1 MESDTQIL
9 DKEVILDRA
18 HELVSSRLVE
28 GSHVW
33 SLTEG
38 KLGTIHS
45 VMIEKR
51 TGKVVYALL
60 SFGGFLGIAGR
71 IHPIP
76 WDILRY
82 DPEFDAY
89 IVDLTAHQLRN
100 APTLKLDEADRPR
113 SREHDAEVARFYGRL
128 PWFRSK

>member
-1 MESDTQIL
+1 MEADTPIL
-9 DKEVILDRA
+9 DKEAVLDRA
-18 HELVSSRLVE
+18 HELVSSRRVE
-28 GSHVW
+28 GSQVL
-33 SLTEG
+33 SLSDG

-51 TGKVVYALL
+51 TGKVAYALL
-60 SFGGFLGIAGR
+60 SFGGFLGISGR

-76 WDILRY
+76 WEVLRY

-89 IVDLTAHQLRN
+89 IVELTADQLKN

-113 SREHDAEVARFYGRL
+113 SREHDAEVADFYGRL
-128 PWFRSK
+128 PWFRSR